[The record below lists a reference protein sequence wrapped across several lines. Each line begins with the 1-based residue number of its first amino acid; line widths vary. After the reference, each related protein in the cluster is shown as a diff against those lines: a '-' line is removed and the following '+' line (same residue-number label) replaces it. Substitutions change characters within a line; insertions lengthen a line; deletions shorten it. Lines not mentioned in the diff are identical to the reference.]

1 MKSGGKTK
9 IWCMPS
15 MSPFWPIYKSRR
27 KIIHSVSYNI
37 SSKNSSNYK
46 KSKSNKMI
54 WCSTVLCLILLQS
67 SVCECQNIQSEK
79 SDNKR
84 RGEFHV
90 QGGNNLAFTQ
100 ESYNVVIPEN
110 SLGKV
115 YAVPSDLNTK
125 MGISLENSG
134 IENYENL
141 NIRFRI
147 RSGDTDD
154 FFKAEAEKIG
164 DFVFLLIRT
173 KTNNIDVLN
182 RERQDFYELEIKTR
196 VRDKENRR
204 IGKSNAEASTIV
216 RVKVKDV
223 NDLDPFFQPS
233 SYAFTVA
240 EDTPLHQVGKIIIM

>member
-37 SSKNSSNYK
+37 SSKNSSNYN

-79 SDNKR
+79 SDNNR
-84 RGEFHV
+84 RAREV
-90 QGGNNLAFTQ
+90 QGGYNLAFTQ

-173 KTNNIDVLN
+173 KTNNMDVLN

-240 EDTPLHQVGKIIIM
+240 EDTPLHQVGKIIII

>member
-27 KIIHSVSYNI
+27 KIIHSVSYNN

-84 RGEFHV
+84 RAEFQV

-173 KTNNIDVLN
+173 KTNNMDVLN

-204 IGKSNAEASTIV
+204 IGKSNTEASTIV

>member
-1 MKSGGKTK
+1 M
-9 IWCMPS
+9 
-15 MSPFWPIYKSRR
+15 
-27 KIIHSVSYNI
+27 
-37 SSKNSSNYK
+37 NS
-46 KSKSNKMI
+46 
-54 WCSTVLCLILLQS
+54 L
-67 SVCECQNIQSEK
+67 
-79 SDNKR
+79 
-84 RGEFHV
+84 
-90 QGGNNLAFTQ
+90 
-100 ESYNVVIPEN
+100 
-110 SLGKV
+110 LGKV

-173 KTNNIDVLN
+173 KTNNMDVLN

-240 EDTPLHQVGKIIIM
+240 EDTPLHQVGKIIIMSYINILFCYWMIRNINRNDYPSATSVVSFENK